1 MSHINSKLIDI
12 AKKFSFYLIAG
23 VIFIIFI
30 FDQILGIILAGSFFI
45 VYLVYYLFTLS
56 FKKRVLRF
64 MQEHLFISDTE
75 VADKLKRPLGDIREI
90 MSSLSKNQKKKKW
103 LVVFLNKRYI
113 FLNEQGVENYK
124 HLYNRGYT
132 EKKILEELQPEMKL
146 RSRAEV
152 KAIELTLINHGRLNN

>member
-1 MSHINSKLIDI
+1 
-12 AKKFSFYLIAG
+12 
-23 VIFIIFI
+23 
-30 FDQILGIILAGSFFI
+30 
-45 VYLVYYLFTLS
+45 
-56 FKKRVLRF
+56 